1 MLLYD
6 YEKNTT
12 VFRRR
17 TSPAI
22 SEVLWVEPELN
33 HSSSERFVQTL
44 RGVLIRS
51 LCSDAYLLFPN

>member
-44 RGVLIRS
+44 RGG
-51 LCSDAYLLFPN
+51 FN

>member
-6 YEKNTT
+6 YEKNNT

-33 HSSSERFVQTL
+33 HSSSESFVQTL